1 MPKLNLG
8 SGTDIRAGW
17 VNLDSAK
24 LPGVDVVHDIQ
35 KLPLPFKD
43 GEFDVMLC
51 RDILQHV
58 DYTPILKDLYRILRP
73 GGKLIIRV
81 PHFTSKNNVIDPTH
95 RSTFSVRTFDFF
107 VRNAYK
113 KRYYYFDFAFS
124 KIELVK
130 ITFEHGSRIFFYNRL
145 ISLIVNMSRKSQDF
159 YESTGFSR
167 LFPAM
172 NIEAVLIK

>member
-43 GEFDVMLC
+43 GEFDIILC

-107 VRNAYK
+107 V
-113 KRYYYFDFAFS
+113 
-124 KIELVK
+124 
-130 ITFEHGSRIFFYNRL
+130 
-145 ISLIVNMSRKSQDF
+145 
-159 YESTGFSR
+159 
-167 LFPAM
+167 
-172 NIEAVLIK
+172 